1 MTRDIILS
9 AENISKQY
17 RLDLVGTGTITHDLN
32 RWWHKVRGKEDPYLK
47 IGEINDRSTI
57 GESDYVWALQ
67 DINFEVERGEVLG
80 IIGKNGAGKST
91 LLKILSRITSL
102 TTGTIKTRGRI
113 ASLLEV
119 GTSFHGEMTGRENIF
134 NSTHNAII
142 LLNRRS

>member
-17 RLDLVGTGTITHDLN
+17 RLGLVGTGTITHDLN

-47 IGEINDRSTI
+47 IGEVNDRSTI

-91 LLKILSRITSL
+91 LL
-102 TTGTIKTRGRI
+102 
-113 ASLLEV
+113 
-119 GTSFHGEMTGRENIF
+119 
-134 NSTHNAII
+134 
-142 LLNRRS
+142 